1 MHLCKL
7 QCINSKRYIVS
18 KLHKKNKRLNN
29 DIATTISYDH
39 NTESSKCLRKRIF
52 FLNLTFTIINF
63 IIVEDIDSGVYVLIK
78 TILYNI

>member
-1 MHLCKL
+1 MISPQLL
-7 QCINSKRYIVS
+7 VMTTT
-18 KLHKKNKRLNN
+18 LNPRS
-29 DIATTISYDH
+29 AL
-39 NTESSKCLRKRIF
+39 ESAFF